1 MRQIFASIAVVF
13 LMISPVFAE
22 CSGRNLFL
30 ALPAADQAAL
40 RAVTDAAPFARGNFW
55 RATRSELVVTL
66 VGTFHLDD
74 PRHDSAVAALTPLLV
89 DATTLLVEA
98 GPVEEQQIKSY
109 LARHPEVM
117 IDNHGPTWPE
127 VLSPPDWARLS
138 DALRARGIPPFMAA
152 KFRPMYLAMLLAIPP
167 CSFGLAEQRNG
178 LDMRL
183 MAAAIDMRLM
193 AAATDLGIPVQALEP
208 FDTILK
214 VFDGHPAKDQQTMI
228 LQSVWLDDQ
237 NASLAVSMAD
247 AYFWGESR
255 LIWEYSRYLTQSVPG
270 ISAAEVDRQFALTEQ
285 SLINTRNKS
294 WIPVIEAEARQGPIV
309 VAFGAMH
316 LSGDLG
322 VLRLL
327 ENVGFT
333 LEPIAFN

>member
-1 MRQIFASIAVVF
+1 MRQIFARIAAVF
-13 LMISPVFAE
+13 LMISPAFAE
-22 CSGRNLFL
+22 CTGRNLFL

-55 RATRSELVVTL
+55 RATRGDLAVTL

-74 PRHDSAVAALTPLLV
+74 PRHDSAVAALTPLLAA
-89 DATTLLVEA
+89 ATTLLVEA

-109 LARHPEVM
+109 LARHPDVM
-117 IDNHGPTWPE
+117 IDNQGPTWPE

-152 KFRPMYLAMLLAIPP
+152 KFRPIYLAMLLAIPS
-167 CSFGLAEQRNG
+167 CNSDTADLRNG

-183 MAAAIDMRLM
+183 MAT
-193 AAATDLGIPVQALEP
+193 ATKLAIPVQALEP

-214 VFDGHPAKDQQTMI
+214 VFDGYTAKDQQAML
-228 LQSVWLDDQ
+228 LQSVLLDDQ
-237 NASLAVSMAD
+237 SASLAVTMAD
-247 AYFWGESR
+247 AYFRGESR
-255 LIWEYSRYLTQSVPG
+255 LIWEYSRYLTQSLPG
-270 ISAAEVDRQFALTEQ
+270 MSAAEVDRQFALTEQ
-285 SLINTRNKS
+285 SLIITRNRS
-294 WIPVIEAEARQGPIV
+294 WIPRIETEAAHGPIV

-327 ENVGFT
+327 EIAGFT

>member
-1 MRQIFASIAVVF
+1 MRQIFARIAAVF

-22 CSGRNLFL
+22 CTGRNLFL

-55 RATRSELVVTL
+55 RATRGDLVVTL

-74 PRHDSAVAALTPLLV
+74 PRHDSAVAALTPLLAA
-89 DATTLLVEA
+89 ATTLLVEA

-109 LARHPEVM
+109 LARHPDVM
-117 IDNHGPTWPE
+117 IDNQGPTWPE

-152 KFRPMYLAMLLAIPP
+152 KFRPMYLAMLLAIPS
-167 CSFGLAEQRNG
+167 CNFGSADLRNG

-183 MAAAIDMRLM
+183 MAAAAKLE
-193 AAATDLGIPVQALEP
+193 IPVQALEP

-214 VFDGHPAKDQQTMI
+214 VFDGYTAKDQQTVV
-228 LQSVWLDDQ
+228 LQSVLLDDQ
-237 NASLAVSMAD
+237 NASLAVTMAD
-247 AYFWGESR
+247 AYFRGESR
-255 LIWEYSRYLTQSVPG
+255 LIWEYSRYLTQSLPG
-270 ISAAEVDRQFALTEQ
+270 MSAAEVDRQFALTEQ
-285 SLINTRNKS
+285 SLIITRNRS
-294 WIPVIEAEARQGPIV
+294 WIPLIEAEAAHGPIV

-327 ENVGFT
+327 ENAGFT